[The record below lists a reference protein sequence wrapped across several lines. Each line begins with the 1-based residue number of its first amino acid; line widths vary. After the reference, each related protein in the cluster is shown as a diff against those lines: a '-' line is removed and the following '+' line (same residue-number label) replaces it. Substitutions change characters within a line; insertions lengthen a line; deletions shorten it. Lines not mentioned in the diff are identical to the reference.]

1 MNRGTKTDTHAAAPK
16 GCGEFG
22 VYTDMKDFPVK
33 EYPSYMQE
41 GIGAVCT
48 DGSATIQVSETAS
61 RISPGVILI
70 LFPWQL
76 VSIAE
81 VSPDFR
87 MTFFRVSQGMFSD
100 TLSSLWMLRSGFFFF
115 MRKRVAT
122 KPNEDYIGRFRYFCN
137 LLAYRNEHVPPDCR
151 KESIMQ
157 LLRVFY
163 WDVYVG
169 YINDPAGK
177 NTRYTRKEEL
187 AFRFMHMII
196 DEHSPSKEV
205 AYYADRLNITPKYL
219 TNLVRRISGQSAHD
233 WIVYF
238 TIIEIKA
245 LLRESALD
253 MKTIASRVNFR
264 DLPTFSR
271 FFRRY
276 TGRSPKQYRE
286 SIYFN

>member
-1 MNRGTKTDTHAAAPK
+1 MKSSAPN
-16 GCGEFG
+16 GNEEFG
-22 VYTDMKDFPVK
+22 VYTDMDDFPVSGS
-33 EYPSYMQE
+33 PTYMKE

-48 DGSATIQVSETAS
+48 AGSATIQVIDTKSG
-61 RISPGVILI
+61 ISPGVILI

-76 VSIAE
+76 VSIEE

-122 KPNEDYIGRFRYFCN
+122 KPNEDYIGRFQYFCN
-137 LLAYRNEHVPPDCR
+137 LLAYRNEHVPLNCR

-177 NTRYTRKEEL
+177 NTKYTRKEEL
-187 AFRFMHMII
+187 AFKFMHMII
-196 DEHSPSKEV
+196 DEHSPSKEI

-219 TNLVRRISGQSAHD
+219 TNLVRSISGRSAHD
-233 WIVYF
+233 WIVYY

-245 LLRESALD
+245 LLRESSLD
-253 MKTIASRVNFR
+253 MKTIASRVNFS
-264 DLPTFSR
+264 DQPSFCR
-271 FFRRY
+271 FFRHY
-276 TGRSPKQYRE
+276 TGLTPKKYRE
-286 SIYFN
+286 NIYFK